1 MFDNVIELLKKKNIV
16 VPGVLFFNVATI
28 GITYDELYFL
38 TYLINLDDLQFDMV
52 KMGKELNIKPKDILK
67 LVNDLSEKNLISLDI
82 IKKDLNVSEYINL
95 NGLYNKLAFIS
106 IGKDKEK
113 EVVNVTLYDEIEK
126 EFKRPLT
133 PREFQIINVWKEV
146 GYLDETIR
154 LALKEASYNGALSIA
169 YIDKILNN
177 WEKKGIRTKE
187 DVEKNREE
195 FAKKKEEVI
204 QFDDDYDWL
213 NEE

>member
-1 MFDNVIELLKKKNIV
+1 MFDNVIDLLKKKNLV
-16 VPGVLFFNVATI
+16 APGPLFFNRAALGVN
-28 GITYDELYFL
+28 YDELYFL
-38 TYLINLDDLQFDMV
+38 IYLVNLDDLKFDMV
-52 KMGKELNIKPKDILK
+52 KMAKELGMKPKDILK

-82 IKKDLNVSEYINL
+82 VKKDLDVSEYINL
-95 NGLYNKLAFIS
+95 NALYNKIAFIS
-106 IGKDKEK
+106 IGDKK
-113 EVVNVTLYDEIEK
+113 ETVVNVTLFDEIEK

-154 LALKEASYNGALSIA
+154 LALKEASYNQALSIA

-177 WEKKGIRTKE
+177 WDKKGIRTKE
-187 DVEKNREE
+187 DVERNREE

-204 QFDDDYDWL
+204 QTDEDYDWL

>member
-1 MFDNVIELLKKKNIV
+1 MFDNVIDLLKKKNLV
-16 VPGVLFFNVATI
+16 APGVLFFNRANLGVN
-28 GITYDELYFL
+28 YDELYFL
-38 TYLINLDDLQFDMV
+38 IYLINLDDLKFDMV
-52 KMGKELNIKPKDILK
+52 KMAKELSMKPKDILK

-82 IKKDLNVSEYINL
+82 VKKDLDVSEYINL
-95 NGLYNKLAFIS
+95 NALYNKIAFIS
-106 IGKDKEK
+106 IGEKKE
-113 EVVNVTLYDEIEK
+113 EVVNVTLFDEIEK

-154 LALKEASYNGALSIA
+154 LALKEASYNQALSIA

-177 WEKKGIRTKE
+177 WDKKGIRTKE
-187 DVEKNREE
+187 DVERNREE

-204 QFDDDYDWL
+204 QTVDDYDWL

>member
-1 MFDNVIELLKKKNIV
+1 MFDNVVDLLKKKNIV
-16 VPGVLFFNVATI
+16 VPGILFFNIVEL
-28 GITYDELYFL
+28 GINYDELYFL
-38 TYLINLDDLQFDMV
+38 IYLINLDDLKFDMV
-52 KMGKELNIKPKDILK
+52 KMAKELNMKPKDILK
-67 LVNDLSEKNLISLDI
+67 LVNDLSEKNLLSLDI
-82 IKKDLNVSEYINL
+82 IKKDLDVSEYINL
-95 NGLYNKLAFIS
+95 NGLYNKLAFIC
-106 IGKDKEK
+106 IGEKEK
-113 EVVNVTLYDEIEK
+113 IVEVKVTLYDEIEK

-133 PREFQIINVWKEV
+133 PREFQIINVWKEI

-177 WEKKGIRTKE
+177 WDKKGIRTKE

-195 FAKKKEEVI
+195 FAKKKEEIVQI
-204 QFDDDYDWL
+204 DDDYDWL